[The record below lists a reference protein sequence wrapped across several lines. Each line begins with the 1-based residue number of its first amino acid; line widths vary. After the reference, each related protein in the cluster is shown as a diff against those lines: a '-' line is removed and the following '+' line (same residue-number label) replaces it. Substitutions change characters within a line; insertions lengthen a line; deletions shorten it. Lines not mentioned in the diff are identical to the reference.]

1 MKTAS
6 MTSMS
11 ASRATRRAGLLN
23 HIVILFAGLACLA
36 FAPRAVAQSGTIAL
50 IGAGDPSG
58 QSVFNSASNTSGAYW
73 EDNQAPHADAHY
85 IVGPGNVGIRTPQS
99 ATGELVFLGDS
110 LTLQGRGSLAI
121 KMIRTPVGAN
131 TDTST
136 IYPRIVFNDL
146 RMDGT
151 VAGYNPTVVINQ
163 GYWDRNGAIL
173 AGKITLVSGTAT
185 FDVAGASAASPIFL
199 TIESNITGS
208 GALLLRNSSGAIGQV
223 ITLSGSNNYTGATG
237 IDTGAA
243 ITLGSDNAFGNTS
256 GVIFTDTFNSTIDL
270 NGHNASLGALSGT
283 WAASR
288 ITNRL
293 AGTMV
298 TATVTVASG
307 TTTYDGIINNAP
319 GAVAFAKAGA
329 GTFVL
334 TGVGNTWSGPTDIN
348 GGTLLVHG
356 NAGSN
361 ATATVTVA
369 GGGALGGTGTIAGIV
384 TVQNGGALLGSAGSV
399 FTLNN
404 SLTLDAGANLTVALG
419 APSASALFQVNGNLV
434 LDGHLNITDASGFG
448 AGLYRII
455 NYTGLLTDNGLE
467 IGSLPPTGNDA
478 LMSIDTSSS
487 GQVSLLY
494 GAADYWRNGDGVW
507 NATNNNWSDIASTI
521 TSAWSGNF
529 GVFLGAPGTVTVD
542 GGAGAVSFTG
552 MQFATDGFLV
562 TGASLAT
569 SATLATIR
577 VGDGTAPGATISATI
592 ASVLTGAGGIEK
604 TDLGTLVLAGG
615 NTYAGQTI
623 VRNGTLLI
631 NGDQTAA
638 TGALTVR
645 AGAVLGGTGTAGGG
659 VTIGNGG
666 ALSGAQGS
674 LFTMKSLTLGDS
686 ANLNVALGAPAATG
700 ALFRVEGDLVLDG
713 RLNITDAGGFDAGLY
728 RIIDYTGSLTDRGIE
743 IGTVPV
749 FGIEPLLT
757 IDTST
762 AHQVDLIYGTADF
775 WNGGNG
781 TWNANA
787 ANTSWADTGGSPLA
801 WTGNYAIF
809 RGTPGTVTVDN
820 NNGPVLFNGGQFAVD
835 GYLVNGGALTISA
848 PNTTL
853 RVGDGTPAGGV
864 FTATIAATITG
875 AGSIEKTDYGTLA
888 LAGANSYA
896 GATVVKGGALLINGD
911 QSAATGALDVR
922 RGATLGGAGTTGGVV
937 TVADDAI
944 LAGRSGQ
951 TLTMGGLVLNASSII
966 GAALGAPSATTLFQV
981 NGDLALDGIL
991 NITDAG
997 SLGPGLYRLFNY
1009 TGALT
1014 DNGLEF
1020 GALPSSGAESL
1031 LTIDT
1036 SVAGRVSL
1044 LYGTAGYWAGGSGM
1058 WDTTTANWLDAGGA
1072 GTPRAWGGS
1081 FAIFDTAPGIVTI
1094 NSGAGPDAVVFN
1106 GAQFAVNGYVLDGNV
1121 ITASVAPSIIR
1132 VGDGTG
1138 DGAAIAAVIAAEI
1151 SGSGGI
1157 DKTDLGT
1164 LVLSGNNSYTG
1175 DTRIKGGTLRLAST
1189 GTDGFTGIASAG
1201 SISATEIWP
1210 GARLEGNGTV
1220 RGNLVNN
1227 GGIAPGFVTSATLP
1241 PEAIRIT
1248 GNYTQ
1253 TAEGTLAMTVG
1264 VASGRIADPSDP
1276 SGTATIPVYSNRA
1289 SIMLVNGAVTLDG
1302 DLVVTNLPSAGVVPE
1317 PGRTYPIIVA
1327 AGSVTGTFAN
1337 MDAPWGRLSQMV
1349 LFEVLYGARDVSL
1362 SFTQLPFSDLNG
1374 NEIQH
1379 AIAGA
1384 IDGAI
1389 ALGTIRGLQAALNSL
1404 QTEGEVLAALAALS
1418 PQIYERY
1425 FTQALHSVDAGVRS
1439 IENRLASPAINKTK
1453 WNLWT
1458 ELILRDATI
1467 AGDVNIRSAN
1477 TRSYGAQAGVD
1488 RAFGANLK
1496 AGLFLSITDDG
1507 LDDRLEATRHLA
1519 GLYARAT
1526 LGNAFADIIAGGGT
1540 ETLDATRDA
1549 SFPGYAGMT
1558 GYPAMP
1564 KASMDASEYFASARL
1579 GYALA
1584 LGKTRLTPYAALQY
1598 MRWKAGAFDERTA
1611 WDTQLRVADMEGKSL
1626 ATRLGFDLAW
1636 TFGRKTR
1643 YTPRLSLAWRREF
1656 EDDARDISA
1665 SIGGSP
1671 FTVRT
1676 QKPETDG
1683 IIAGLGFDAALTAR
1697 LTAYLALAYER
1708 TTALK
1713 SALDANVGLA
1723 WKF

>member
-1 MKTAS
+1 MP
-6 MTSMS
+6 
-11 ASRATRRAGLLN
+11 ASRATRRAGLLK
-23 HIVILFAGLACLA
+23 HIASLFAGLACLA
-36 FAPRAVAQSGTIAL
+36 LAPRAGAQSVTITL
-50 IGAGDPSG
+50 EGAGDPSG
-58 QSVFNSASNTSGAYW
+58 QSVFTSASNSNGTHWSDNLAPHSGA
-73 EDNQAPHADAHY
+73 DY
-85 IVGPGNVGIRTPQS
+85 IVGPGNIGIRTPQS
-99 ATGELVFLGDS
+99 ATGELVFGGDS

-136 IYPRIVFNDL
+136 VYPRIVFNDL

-151 VAGYNPTVVINQ
+151 VAGYYPTVVINQ
-163 GYWDRNGAIL
+163 GYWDRNGATI
-173 AGKITLVSGTAT
+173 AGKITLVSGTAA

-208 GALLLRNSSGAIGQV
+208 GALLLRNSSGATGQV
-223 ITLSGSNNYTGATG
+223 ITLSGSNNYTGATA

-243 ITLGSDNAFGNTS
+243 VLLGSNNAFGNTS
-256 GVIFTDTFNSTIDL
+256 GVIFTDTFNSSIDL
-270 NGHNASLGALSGT
+270 NGYNANLGALSGT

-293 AGTMV
+293 AGTMA

-307 TTTYDGIINNAP
+307 TATYDGIINNAP

-334 TGVGNTWSGPTDIN
+334 TGVGNTWSGATDIT

-361 ATATVTVA
+361 ATALVTVA
-369 GGGALGGTGTIAGIV
+369 SGGALGGTGTIAGIV
-384 TVQNGGALLGSAGSV
+384 TVQNGGALLGRAGSV
-399 FTLNN
+399 FTVNN
-404 SLTLDAGANLTVALG
+404 SLTLDAGSNLTVDLG

-434 LDGHLNITDASGFG
+434 LDGYLNITDAGGFG

-455 NYTGLLTDNGLE
+455 NYTGSLTDNGLE

-494 GAADYWRNGDGVW
+494 GAADYWRNGAGVW
-507 NATNNNWSDIASTI
+507 NATNNNWSDIANTA

-529 GVFLGAPGTVTVD
+529 GVFLGTPGAVTVD

-552 MQFATDGFLV
+552 MQFAADGFLV
-562 TGASLAT
+562 TGAPLAT

-577 VGDGTAPGATISATI
+577 VGDGTALGATISATI

-604 TDLGTLVLAGG
+604 TDLGTLVLEAA
-615 NTYAGQTI
+615 NTYAGATI
-623 VRNGTLLI
+623 VRNGVLLI
-631 NGDQTAA
+631 DGDQSAA
-638 TGALTVR
+638 TGVLSVR
-645 AGAVLGGTGTAGGG
+645 SGGVLGGAGVTGGG

-666 ALSGAQGS
+666 ALSGTQGS
-674 LFTMKSLTLGDS
+674 LFTMKGLVLSGS
-686 ANLNVALGAPAATG
+686 SNLNVALNAPGGTG

-713 RLNITDAGGFDAGLY
+713 YLNITDAGGFDAGLY

-743 IGTVPV
+743 IGAVPV

-757 IDTST
+757 IDTSN

-787 ANTSWADTGGSPLA
+787 ANTNWADTGGSPLA

-809 RGTPGTVTVDN
+809 RGTPGAVTIDN
-820 NNGPVLFNGGQFAVD
+820 NSGPVLFNGGQFAVD

-853 RVGDGTPAGGV
+853 RVGDGTPAGGI

-875 AGSIEKTDYGTLA
+875 AGGIEKTDYGTLA

-896 GATVVKGGALLINGD
+896 GATVVKGGALLIDGD

-922 RGATLGGAGTTGGVV
+922 RGATLGGAGITGGVV
-937 TVADDAI
+937 TVADDGI
-944 LAGRSGQ
+944 LHGRSGQ
-951 TLTMGGLVLNASSII
+951 TLTMGGLVLGDSSII
-966 GAALGAPSATTLFQV
+966 DAALGAPSATTLFQV

-997 SLGPGLYRLFNY
+997 GLGPGLYRLFNY

-1020 GALPSSGAESL
+1020 SPLVSPGAEAL
-1031 LTIDT
+1031 LSIDT

-1044 LYGTAGYWAGGSGM
+1044 LYGTADHWAGGNGM

-1072 GTPRAWGGS
+1072 GTPRTWGGS
-1081 FAIFDTAPGIVTI
+1081 FAIFDGVSGTVTI
-1094 NSGAGPDAVVFN
+1094 NSGAGPDEVVFN

-1132 VGDGTG
+1132 VGDGAET
-1138 DGAAIAAVIAAEI
+1138 GAAITAVIAAEI
-1151 SGSGGI
+1151 SGPGGI

-1164 LVLSGNNSYTG
+1164 LVLSGNNTYTG
-1175 DTRIKGGTLRLAST
+1175 DTRIKGGTLRLAGAAGDT
-1189 GTDGFTGIASAG
+1189 GVTGAG
-1201 SISATEIWP
+1201 NISATEIWP
-1210 GARLEGNGTV
+1210 GARLEGNGNV
-1220 RGNLVNN
+1220 RGDLVNN
-1227 GGIAPGFVTSATLP
+1227 GALAPGMVMSATLP
-1241 PEAIRIT
+1241 PSAIRVT

-1253 TAEGTLAMTVG
+1253 TAGGTLTMTVG
-1264 VASGRIADPSDP
+1264 VAGGRIADPSDP

-1289 SIMLVNGAVTLDG
+1289 STMLVNGAVTLDG
-1302 DLVVTNLPSAGVVPE
+1302 DLVVVNLPSAGVVPE
-1317 PGRTYPIIVA
+1317 PGKTYPIIVA
-1327 AGSVTGTFAN
+1327 GSSVTGAFAN

-1374 NEIQH
+1374 TENQH

-1389 ALGTIRGLQAALNSL
+1389 ALGAIPGLQAALNTL
-1404 QTEGEVLAALAALS
+1404 QTEAEVLAALGALS

-1425 FTQALHSVDAGVRS
+1425 FAQSLHSIDAGVRS
-1439 IENRLASPAINKTK
+1439 IESRLASPSINKTK

-1467 AGDVNIRSAN
+1467 AGDANIRSAN

-1488 RAFGANLK
+1488 RAFGEHLK

-1540 ETLDATRDA
+1540 ENLDATRDA
-1549 SFPGYAGMT
+1549 SFPGHAGMT

-1564 KASMDASEYFASARL
+1564 KASMDASEYFASVRL
-1579 GYALA
+1579 GCALA

-1598 MRWKAGAFDERTA
+1598 MRWEAGAFNERTA
-1611 WDTQLRVADMEGKSL
+1611 WGAQLRVGDMEGKSL

-1636 TFGRKTR
+1636 TLGQKTR

-1671 FTVRT
+1671 FTVRA

-1683 IIAGLGFDAALTAR
+1683 LIAALGLDAALTPR

-1708 TTALK
+1708 STALE
-1713 SALDANVGLA
+1713 SALDTNIGLM